1 MNGEEAKK
9 EQGRVDSRV
18 DVSGQDMAESGDGRR
33 ADRDVDSGDGGKVN
47 CSAKS
52 TDRRKAHRSVFG
64 RKKPG
69 GARRIRH
76 LSNLEAAAFAGQMA
90 LVLKSGLSGIEG
102 ITLMYD
108 NAEDPEER
116 EILKQI
122 LDESDFPG
130 SLAPAMKKTGVFPP
144 YMVRLVRIGER
155 TGNLDTVMAALEE
168 YYENEEEMRRESSDA
183 MLYPLILTCVML
195 AIIVALVVR
204 VIPVFEQ
211 VYRELGT
218 ELTGFPLVLKE
229 IGDLIR
235 TYSISVLLIVGSLV
249 LVIFVSRLTEEGR
262 TFWHN
267 FGRHFKAARKGY
279 EEMDAYRFS
288 RVMSMTLSSGLTPEE
303 GMDMAIDLLSEKD
316 YRDKIA
322 AVRRDMDA
330 GMSMAQS
337 LKDHEVFSGMYARMA
352 ILGEKSG
359 SLDQVLGEI
368 SGFYRQQTQE
378 RLNRFIS
385 SIEPILIIIL
395 SVLTGGILLSV
406 MLPLLGVMTSL

>member
-1 MNGEEAKK
+1 MNGEEAKR
-9 EQGRVDSRV
+9 ELGRVDSRV

-47 CSAKS
+47 RSAKS

-90 LVLKSGLSGIEG
+90 LVLKSGLSEIEG

-122 LDESDFPG
+122 LDESGFPG

-229 IGDLIR
+229 IGDMIR

-249 LVIFVSRLTEEGR
+249 LVIFVSRMTEEGR

-267 FGRHFKAARKGY
+267 FGRHFKSARKGY

-288 RVMSMTLSSGLTPEE
+288 RVRSMTLSSGLTPEE

-330 GMSMAQS
+330 GMPMAQS